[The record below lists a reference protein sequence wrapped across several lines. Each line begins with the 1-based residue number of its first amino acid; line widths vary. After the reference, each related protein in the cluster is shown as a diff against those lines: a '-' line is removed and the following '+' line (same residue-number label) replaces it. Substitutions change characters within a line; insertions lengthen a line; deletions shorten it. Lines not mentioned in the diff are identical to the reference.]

1 MRQRERV
8 YSNFRQFMTLI
19 FHYNERMKTFSFLDN
34 LLTPSPL
41 IGILWLT
48 LLFILCF
55 LAIHVAKLARIGKRH
70 LKDDNQ
76 KPQEKSGENVS
87 SSPQKT
93 PTQPTSSAP
102 SVSPQSPSI
111 ISSNANG
118 APNRVLASLNKL
130 SSNNQKRSPFMVA
143 FYTSTS
149 SPVTS
154 LNFCK
159 FPPSVQSR
167 SKW

>member
-1 MRQRERV
+1 
-8 YSNFRQFMTLI
+8 MTLI

-102 SVSPQSPSI
+102 SVSPQSSAEPVYYI
-111 ISSNANG
+111 VERKRRTKSSFSE
-118 APNRVLASLNKL
+118 PK
-130 SSNNQKRSPFMVA
+130 QI
-143 FYTSTS
+143 
-149 SPVTS
+149 
-154 LNFCK
+154 K
-159 FPPSVQSR
+159 F
-167 SKW
+167 K